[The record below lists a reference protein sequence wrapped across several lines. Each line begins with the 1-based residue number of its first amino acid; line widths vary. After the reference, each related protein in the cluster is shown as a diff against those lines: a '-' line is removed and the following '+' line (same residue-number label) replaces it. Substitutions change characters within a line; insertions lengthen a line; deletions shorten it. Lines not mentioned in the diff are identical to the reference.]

1 MNNQRV
7 NSQDEGGHNV
17 ADNQIPVSLSLIC
30 RSAGTA
36 RICPELIFIVA
47 AIQS

>member
-7 NSQDEGGHNV
+7 HSRDEGGHNV
-17 ADNQIPVSLSLIC
+17 ADNQIPVSPSLIC
-30 RSAGTA
+30 GSAGAA
-36 RICPELIFIVA
+36 RICPELIFIVP